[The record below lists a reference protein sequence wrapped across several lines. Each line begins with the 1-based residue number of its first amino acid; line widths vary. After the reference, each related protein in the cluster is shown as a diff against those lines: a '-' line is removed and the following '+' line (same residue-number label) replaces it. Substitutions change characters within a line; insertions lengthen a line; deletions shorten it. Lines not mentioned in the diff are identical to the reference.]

1 MEQRLCGLAT
11 NLYNLTTMSEIKFLD
26 NDNDNEIIR
35 IDGKGFHYLGQFI
48 DDAGEAH
55 YLLVE
60 FLRRHQPE
68 TAWKHAD

>member
-1 MEQRLCGLAT
+1 M
-11 NLYNLTTMSEIKFLD
+11 
-26 NDNDNEIIR
+26 NDNNIVLGDGTSEIIR

>member
-1 MEQRLCGLAT
+1 
-11 NLYNLTTMSEIKFLD
+11 MSEIKFL
-26 NDNDNEIIR
+26 DNDNEIIR